1 MRPQD
6 LGFAE
11 PCQRCI
17 EYVIVGLR
25 TGSQSI
31 NTYLQGHGA
40 LQSLPVDDMCSH
52 EGFYYRYV
60 CSACTCRWVIF
71 EWGSYGWVNVE
82 QESEDG
88 QYYSKGKYETGKK
101 HGWHECYPRYYPA
114 NEPRA
119 PILLA
124 ELWDQGRPIKQ
135 LEDGRIAFDAE
146 GKRDA
151 T

>member
-17 EYVIVGLR
+17 EHVVVGLR
-25 TGSQSI
+25 TGSQCI
-31 NTYLQGHGA
+31 DTYLQAQGTLRA
-40 LQSLPVDDMCSH
+40 LPVDDMCSH

-60 CSACTCRWVIF
+60 CSACTCRWVIYDWAMF
-71 EWGSYGWVNVE
+71 GWVILE
-82 QESEDG
+82 QESADG
-88 QYYSKGKYETGKK
+88 KHLKKANYEEGRK

-119 PILLA
+119 AIVLA
-124 ELWDQGRPIKQ
+124 ELWDQGRLVKR
-135 LEDGRIAFDAE
+135 LENGRVVVDA
-146 GKRDA
+146 A
-151 T
+151 VT